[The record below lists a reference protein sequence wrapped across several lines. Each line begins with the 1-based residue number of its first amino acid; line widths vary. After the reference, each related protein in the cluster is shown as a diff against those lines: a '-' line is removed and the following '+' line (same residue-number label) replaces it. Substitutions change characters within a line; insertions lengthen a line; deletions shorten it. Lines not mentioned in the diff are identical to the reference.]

1 MLNREKL
8 CDQRDRVVSLL
19 IEFAE
24 WFKIVLLHYRVKQNL
39 LYFQKIKGELTESQQ
54 SLSLS
59 MTFIAYQ
66 FEVYLHAHYLEQWI
80 EAKLKGNQSEQVQ
93 AGWVAL
99 QQSEYFLS
107 TELRRKVVEINQALE
122 KYKQILNPESVN

>member
-66 FEVYLHAHYLEQWI
+66 FEVYLHAHYLAQWI

-107 TELRRKVVEINQALE
+107 TELRRKVAEINQALE

>member
-1 MLNREKL
+1 MAFSGCLP
-8 CDQRDRVVSLL
+8 
-19 IEFAE
+19 
-24 WFKIVLLHYRVKQNL
+24 
-39 LYFQKIKGELTESQQ
+39 
-54 SLSLS
+54 
-59 MTFIAYQ
+59 FIAYQ